1 MTTVTPHY
9 FSKVR
14 VREPASRSP
23 WWHEA
28 LQQGD
33 AYRDHALVWRLF
45 PGDGL
50 PRDFLF
56 RRLSDAQSGLS
67 FYVVSARPPETDPA
81 IFDVVTKTYQ
91 PHLPEGSW
99 LQFDLRANPT
109 VNRGEAGQRS
119 RRHDVLMNV
128 KRHPPAGEPLA
139 QAMENAALAWLL
151 QRAEG
156 AGLLVRPDSVRQ
168 DNYQPQRLNRRKGS
182 VAFSSIDYQ
191 GIAQVQDPDRL
202 RAALLRGL
210 GHSKAFG
217 CGLLLVKP
225 LRD

>member
-1 MTTVTPHY
+1 MTTTTPHY

-14 VREPASRSP
+14 VLEPVSRSP

-28 LQQGD
+28 LQHGD

-50 PRDFLF
+50 PRDFVF
-56 RRLSDAQSGLS
+56 RRLGDELRGLS
-67 FYVVSARPPETDPA
+67 FYVVSARAPVVDPA
-81 IFDVVTKTYQ
+81 VFEVATKPYQ
-91 PHLPEGSW
+91 PHLPAGTW

-109 VNRGEAGQRS
+109 VNRGEAGQKS
-119 RRHDVLMNV
+119 RRHDVLMDV
-128 KRHPPAGEPLA
+128 KRHPPADEPLP
-139 QAMENAALAWLL
+139 QAMEKAALGWLL
-151 QRAEG
+151 QRAES
-156 AGLLVRPDSVRQ
+156 AGLLVQPDSVRQ
-168 DNYQPQRLNRRKGS
+168 DNYQPQRLNRRKGG

-191 GIAQVQDPDRL
+191 GLAQVQDPDRL
-202 RAALLRGL
+202 QSALLQGL